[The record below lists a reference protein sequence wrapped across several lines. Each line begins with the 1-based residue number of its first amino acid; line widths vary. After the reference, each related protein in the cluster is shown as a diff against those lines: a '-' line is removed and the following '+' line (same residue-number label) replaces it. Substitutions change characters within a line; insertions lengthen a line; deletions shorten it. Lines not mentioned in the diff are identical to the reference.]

1 MSNSFLIKAIMEK
14 IERDK
19 NNLNNK
25 LVKVLDKDDW
35 YNLGKRDYAEGLLDY
50 LEVVLDFIKDE

>member
-1 MSNSFLIKAIMEK
+1 MEK